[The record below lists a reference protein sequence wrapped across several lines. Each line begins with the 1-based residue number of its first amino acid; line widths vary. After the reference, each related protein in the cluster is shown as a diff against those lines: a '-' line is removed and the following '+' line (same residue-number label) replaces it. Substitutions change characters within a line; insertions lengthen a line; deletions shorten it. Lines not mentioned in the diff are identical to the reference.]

1 MVECIVDDV
10 MRRLLWK
17 NSLLRYMFFSISST
31 WGEPNPGVFL
41 IYSRKINVRYPCML
55 QGCNK
60 ATVFINAVCV
70 IYKFTVKEHRRYLE
84 EHLGC
89 MCFYY
94 EIKSVV
100 ITCFCFCFLCCYFFC
115 FCLSINSSV

>member
-1 MVECIVDDV
+1 MEEFAVEVYVLQHFINIRNNFSANL
-10 MRRLLWK
+10 RRHLGM
-17 NSLLRYMFFSISST
+17 NME

-55 QGCNK
+55 QGRNK
-60 ATVFINAVCV
+60 ATVFINAACV

-100 ITCFCFCFLCCYFFC
+100 ITCFCFCFLCCYFFV
-115 FCLSINSSV
+115 FVFE